1 MTVIPEI
8 LNKKHGDLLPEEAI
22 SWQFLLVHQ
31 QMIPASHRVPA
42 LFETPQQHSPASC
55 LRRFAVSCEVRLMG
69 NRPGPRA
76 LFQ

>member
-1 MTVIPEI
+1 
-8 LNKKHGDLLPEEAI
+8 
-22 SWQFLLVHQ
+22 
-31 QMIPASHRVPA
+31 MIPASHRVPA